1 LYLDHVARLSG
12 AEIALVRF
20 LEAAG
25 PELDATV
32 ILAEDGELV
41 EPLRATGAS
50 VEVLPLAEHARG
62 LKRADLRPGLAQAR
76 ATVEVS
82 RYVVRLRRRLRELRP
97 DLVHTTSLKASVYGT
112 IAARAASLPVLF
124 HLHDRLAPDYLP
136 PALVPG
142 IRLFAATVPTA
153 LVAPSRFTLRT
164 VGRRFRSGMTV
175 AAVPNAIPYPDRP
188 VELRDEVETVAMLGR
203 LTSWK
208 GQHVFLDAFAAA
220 FPEGAVRARLIGS
233 AMFGEMDYQRGLREQ
248 AERLRI
254 ADRVDFVGF
263 TPDVPGELERIDL
276 LVHASVLADPL
287 ATSVLEGMAAGLPV
301 VATDTGGHAEYLRD
315 GREGLLHRPGDVRD
329 LAAALRRAV
338 RDPDLRR
345 RISAGARRRARDLS
359 PDAVAQHW
367 IALYRSLTR

>member
-1 LYLDHVARLSG
+1 MRGIDQRR
-12 AEIALVRF
+12 IA
-20 LEAAG
+20 
-25 PELDATV
+25 
-32 ILAEDGELV
+32 
-41 EPLRATGAS
+41 
-50 VEVLPLAEHARG
+50 
-62 LKRADLRPGLAQAR
+62 
-76 ATVEVS
+76 
-82 RYVVRLRRRLRELRP
+82 
-97 DLVHTTSLKASVYGT
+97 
-112 IAARAASLPVLF
+112 
-124 HLHDRLAPDYLP
+124 
-136 PALVPG
+136 
-142 IRLFAATVPTA
+142 
-153 LVAPSRFTLRT
+153 
-164 VGRRFRSGMTV
+164 
-175 AAVPNAIPYPDRP
+175 
-188 VELRDEVETVAMLGR
+188 
-203 LTSWK
+203 
-208 GQHVFLDAFAAA
+208 
-220 FPEGAVRARLIGS
+220 
-233 AMFGEMDYQRGLREQ
+233 Q

-345 RISAGARRRARDLS
+345 RISAGARRRARDLG